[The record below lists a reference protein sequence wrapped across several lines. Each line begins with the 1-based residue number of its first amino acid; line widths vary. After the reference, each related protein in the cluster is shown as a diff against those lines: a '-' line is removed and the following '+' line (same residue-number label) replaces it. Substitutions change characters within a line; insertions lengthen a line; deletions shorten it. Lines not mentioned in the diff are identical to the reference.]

1 MDGGRLKLDLRATP
15 EEIIIG
21 AKAYYMTMETFEYS
35 AGAQV
40 WLNQGRWMDFD
51 DAEEQAER
59 YDKMKANV
67 KRLEEK
73 KRSNV
78 HIVS

>member
-1 MDGGRLKLDLRATP
+1 
-15 EEIIIG
+15 
-21 AKAYYMTMETFEYS
+21 
-35 AGAQV
+35 
-40 WLNQGRWMDFD
+40 MDFD

-59 YDKMKANV
+59 YDKMKERV
-67 KRLEEK
+67 RLMEEK